1 MDDND
6 EDLDDDEEDDNILR
20 WSYTIRAKTYCYFFT
35 IDIDT
40 YREKVWNQ
48 LNANVKKVVQKT
60 IKHGAT
66 EFSNINRQQS
76 MTSLTLRSFKQ
87 ESKTF
92 SPDSTFRNVWNILS
106 FVGIAY
112 NAFSVPLGLA
122 FIFDDRWKG
131 ISFFSVLVDIFF
143 IVEILLNLYVFQVWI
158 KKQV

>member
-1 MDDND
+1 MIFSARYILTSKREEKEDIDTEKPDDRKKDDEEKKDVDDND

-106 FVGIAY
+106 
-112 NAFSVPLGLA
+112 L
-122 FIFDDRWKG
+122 
-131 ISFFSVLVDIFF
+131 
-143 IVEILLNLYVFQVWI
+143 
-158 KKQV
+158 